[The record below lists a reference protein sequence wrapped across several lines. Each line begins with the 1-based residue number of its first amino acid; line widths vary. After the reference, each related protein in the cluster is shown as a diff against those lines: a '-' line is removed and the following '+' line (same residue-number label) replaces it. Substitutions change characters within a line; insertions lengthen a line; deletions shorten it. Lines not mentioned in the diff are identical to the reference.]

1 MAGHNEK
8 LALILTADTN
18 DLHSKLDRADRRVMQ
33 SAATMSKAAAMIDSP
48 KARAARNRFV
58 GENASAASNVS
69 SSWNRAGG
77 NVESVFS
84 SMNRSM
90 RNTERAAL
98 RMASRGL
105 AVAGVALVG
114 VGVKAVKTAGEYEQA
129 RVAFTRMLGSA
140 SAANGF
146 IVKLQKFAAST
157 PFEFKDVQ
165 EYSKK
170 LLGMGFSA
178 REVIPTLTTLGNAV
192 AGIGGNQE
200 TLGRLVLALSQVR
213 AKGKIMAQEMNQFAE
228 SGIGAWGMLA
238 KGMNKSVAEVM
249 DMTGPGGPGISAAKA
264 LPILMKG
271 INAKFG
277 GMMQEQSKT
286 ILGLWSNMK
295 DKIGYAMVGVGDA
308 IIKEF
313 DVAEKIKQ
321 ITAYVGTDEF
331 KRKSIEFV
339 GAAASMAE
347 SLGRLAKTLYDN
359 RNALKTVAV
368 GGAIVYGVFRSLMIA
383 SSVASAVKTLS
394 GALTATAA
402 SSSLVGAGAG
412 SAASSMGKFGLAGRG
427 VISLLGGPGL
437 AATAAAATGFVA
449 LKYAVDRAEESDR
462 KAHDSAQSL
471 AGAVIRRRDASQRL
485 QNAQIQIAKANEI
498 IAASD
503 STAKRSTQQY
513 KDAINDRKIATLEA
527 AKAQRDLNNATND
540 SKKSL
545 GVGNGKG
552 DKKNKGGMSNIEQG
566 VIKADYVESMER
578 YTKANREYLG
588 LLNQLDTVEAS
599 RKNALREISNE
610 MESVNRQYDAGHMS
624 NGRYIDKIRDLEQQ
638 FKNVKKASN
647 DYKQSIKDAKAESDK
662 WKSAAQTSALA
673 LGMTN
678 APVLKTGNTFQ
689 ELSKQFNLLR
699 SDSTKT
705 KAHIVKEL
713 SSIGV
718 TGPMSES
725 FATGILKTVSKAELN
740 AKFGTSNINEILS
753 KAGYAKPNG
762 TWNNKVKSSAEK
774 AVGAARSGK
783 NAVNRELSGA
793 GMARANTS
801 AWYSS
806 LLTGI
811 QNAINAAKNWIANN
825 PLSVGIKTVVKT
837 LKGHNGGG
845 YIPGRGPNRDT
856 VPTSLTKGEFVM
868 QRSAVDRYGVDTM
881 QRMNQGVLGL
891 NKGGMVARKKT
902 KPVKASNTQ
911 SYIQKAEFNA
921 DDSIEATTKKISQT
935 LAALTKAQLA
945 ESAAAKARNLAS
957 GKLDSA
963 KSTYRNNKTEKNK
976 DKLDA
981 RQSEFEAA
989 NNKFLDVQDRRRSLA
1004 ADLISLRAQKADS
1017 SKSINDL
1024 IAQAQEEGISI
1035 PSSVISKGTPA
1046 AVSEWLDAKR
1056 KEIEKQ
1062 KALADANS
1070 KNAQLEAMKQQFALS
1085 GSGLDIQLAQAGL
1098 TEDKSDDRAA
1108 AVAAMQNAANNA
1120 ASLQAFIAGGGLTV
1134 EELTSAQS
1142 ELASS
1147 LQAQGSY
1154 AQQIKE
1160 LDAAAASSASGGGST
1175 GLSSFTGGDSAASG
1189 DGGGGGGDNISIQR
1203 TGGGAGGVG
1212 YVPNPVEH
1220 PVFFG
1225 TNQVNDLDFDST
1237 GVGVKI
1243 MSINGWDEAEDARI
1257 ASSDRIGQDGEYAR
1271 ELLLGG
1277 STITIKGIIV
1287 GSDLQDF
1294 YSRRKTIKQMFQPQT
1309 SESVLKMPDPVYPGV
1324 LAVVYSDEMT
1334 GYQRKECR
1342 VVESVKWGD
1351 RVGGFGN
1358 YFEVVLRSS
1367 DPRRYDDVLVTET
1380 TGTISTGGGFSS
1392 PMSSPLSSSTSGT
1405 GGLASFTNTG
1415 DYESPAIMR
1424 IYANGS
1430 SIVNPII
1437 ESSDW
1442 IIVFE
1447 GLTIDTVD
1455 YIEIDPLQR
1464 TVCLNGDSAA
1474 SRFQYVDY
1482 AETTWGLIS
1491 EGENNIKLRAA
1502 SISDP
1507 SYLEIEYRPA
1517 SV

>member
-1 MAGHNEK
+1 MAGQNEK
-8 LALILTADTN
+8 LALIVTADTN

-58 GENASAASNVS
+58 GENVSASSTVA
-69 SSWNRAGG
+69 SSWSRAGG
-77 NVESVFS
+77 NVDSVFT

-90 RNTERAAL
+90 RNTERAAA
-98 RMASRGL
+98 RMATRGL
-105 AVAGVALVG
+105 GVAGAAMVAVG
-114 VGVKAVKTAGEYEQA
+114 IKAVKTAGEYEQA

-140 SAANGF
+140 SAANKF
-146 IVKLQKFAAST
+146 IAKLQNFAATT

-165 EYSKK
+165 EYSKR

-178 REVIPTLTTLGNAV
+178 REVIPTLQTLGNAV
-192 AGIGGNQE
+192 SGIGGGQE

-277 GMMQEQSKT
+277 GMMQLQSKT
-286 ILGLWSNMK
+286 VLGLWSNMK

-313 DVAEKIKQ
+313 DVSDKIKK
-321 ITAYVGTDEF
+321 ITDYVGTDEF
-331 KRKSIEFV
+331 KQKSIEFV
-339 GAAASMAE
+339 GQAASMAE
-347 SLGRLAKTLYDN
+347 SLGRLAKSLYNN
-359 RNALKTVAV
+359 RDALKTVAV

-383 SSVASAVKTLS
+383 SSVATAVRSLS
-394 GALTATAA
+394 GALTAAGAA
-402 SSSLVGAGAG
+402 TSLVGAGTGTAT
-412 SAASSMGKFGLAGRG
+412 ASMNKFGLASRG
-427 VISLLGGPGL
+427 VIAMLGGP
-437 AATAAAATGFVA
+437 AMVATAGAIGGFVG

-462 KAHDSAQSL
+462 KAHDTAQSL
-471 AGAVIRRRDASQRL
+471 ASAIVRRRDASQRL
-485 QNAQIQIAKANEI
+485 EDAQSRIAKANEVI
-498 IAASD
+498 VGTDGAA
-503 STAKRSTQQY
+503 AKSTQAY
-513 KDAINDRKIATLEA
+513 KDAINERRNAMIDA
-527 AKAQRDLNNATND
+527 AKAQRDLNKATSDAKN
-540 SKKSL
+540 SL

-552 DKKNKGGMSNIEQG
+552 DKNKPTGMSNIESG
-566 VIKADYVESMER
+566 VVKADYIKSMDR
-578 YTKANREYLG
+578 YNDAVHEYISRLSTMDEAQKRQKQNFADIAREMDA
-588 LLNQLDTVEAS
+588 LN
-599 RKNALREISNE
+599 K
-610 MESVNRQYDAGHMS
+610 QYDSGHMS
-624 NGRYIDKIRDLEQQ
+624 NNRYIDS
-638 FKNVKKASN
+638 VKKLEERYDNTA
-647 DYKQSIKDAKAESDK
+647 DAMKRHRQWVAEAKAESDK
-662 WKSAAQTSALA
+662 WKVSAQSAAKA
-673 LGMTN
+673 LGITIP
-678 APVLKTGNTFQ
+678 AFKSGNSFQ
-689 ELSKQFNLLR
+689 ELARQFGFLR
-699 SDSTKT
+699 TESTKT

-713 SSIGV
+713 SAIGV

-753 KAGYAKPNG
+753 RAGYAKPNG
-762 TWNNKVKSSAEK
+762 TWNNKVKTSAEK
-774 AVGAARSGK
+774 AVGAARAGK

-793 GMARANTS
+793 GIARANTS
-801 AWYSS
+801 AWYTS

-825 PLSVGIKTVVKT
+825 PLSVGVKTVVKAV
-837 LKGHNGGG
+837 KGHNNGG

-856 VPTSLTKGEFVM
+856 VPASLTKGEFVM
-868 QRSAVDRYGVDTM
+868 QRSAVDKYGVNTM

-891 NKGGMVARKKT
+891 NGGGMVSRKKP
-902 KPVKASNTQ
+902 KPVKAAGSSQ
-911 SYIQKAEFNA
+911 YIKAATFAA
-921 DDSIEATTKKISQT
+921 DDSIQATSIKIRQT
-935 LAALTKAQLA
+935 MAALIKAQG
-945 ESAAAKARNLAS
+945 EENAAAKKRNAAS
-957 GKLDSA
+957 AAVSVA
-963 KSTYRNNKTEKNK
+963 KAAYNKNKTEKNK
-976 DKLDA
+976 EKWDA
-981 RQSEFEAA
+981 KKSLFEEADG
-989 NNKFLDVQDRRRSLA
+989 KFKDIKDRRASLA
-1004 ADLISLRAQKADS
+1004 ADLISLRSQNKDS
-1017 SKSINDL
+1017 IKSKNDL
-1024 IAQAQEEGISI
+1024 IAQAAEDGIQI
-1035 PSSVISKGTPA
+1035 PANILNTGKPSVISD
-1046 AVSEWLDAKR
+1046 WLETRR

-1062 KALADANS
+1062 KAAAEANS
-1070 KNAQLEAMKQQFALS
+1070 KNAQLDALKQQFALS
-1085 GSGLDIQLAQAGL
+1085 GSGLDVQLAQAGL
-1098 TEDKSDDRAA
+1098 TTDKTDDRAA

-1120 ASLQAFIAGGGLTV
+1120 ATLQSFIAGGGLTV

-1142 ELASS
+1142 ELAAS

-1154 AQQIKE
+1154 AQQIQE
-1160 LDAAAASSASGGGST
+1160 MDNAASASSSSGGSA
-1175 GLSSFTGGDSAASG
+1175 GLSSFIGGDSMSG
-1189 DGGGGGGDNISIQR
+1189 DSGGGGDNVSIQR

-1212 YVPNPVEH
+1212 YVPNPAEH
-1220 PVFFG
+1220 PAFFG
-1225 TNQVNDLDFDST
+1225 TNQINDLDFDST

-1309 SESVLKMPDPVYPGV
+1309 AESVLKMPDPVYSGA
-1324 LAVVYSDEMT
+1324 LSTVYSAEMT

-1358 YFEVVLRSS
+1358 YFEVVLRAS

-1380 TGTISTGGGFSS
+1380 TGTISTGGGMSS
-1392 PMSSPLSSSTSGT
+1392 PISSPLSSSASGT

-1455 YIEIDPLQR
+1455 YIEIDVLQR
-1464 TVCLNGDSAA
+1464 TVYLNGDTSA

-1491 EGENNIKLRAA
+1491 EGENNIRLRAA
-1502 SISDP
+1502 VISDP